1 MNDHT
6 KTVSLM
12 CDCGC
17 CRLVFQKWRWPDGY
31 TYYNV
36 SVEDS
41 RYDHKANGV
50 LNRIKNAFKVLVG
63 KPICYNDVSIDGD
76 ECFDD
81 LLGQLQV
88 LREWEGMPTSGAGDE
103 N

>member
-1 MNDHT
+1 MKDNT

-17 CRLVFQKWRWPDGY
+17 CRLVFQKWSWDDGEI
-31 TYYNV
+31 YYNV
-36 SVEDS
+36 AVEDS

-63 KPICYNDVSIDGD
+63 KSIYYNDVSIDG
-76 ECFDD
+76 EERFDD
-81 LLGQLQV
+81 LLERLGELSKWAPD
-88 LREWEGMPTSGAGDE
+88 L
-103 N
+103 